1 MTNLATD
8 KIGNGGEDISKKLI
22 IHDLA
27 FQAIQISQIMV
38 LECEVLKD
46 NISNGDK
53 QSATEIINSLQ
64 GHAISIGKMMQEL
77 RKPAG
82 K

>member
-1 MTNLATD
+1 MQNLMTNLPTD

-64 GHAISIGKMMQEL
+64 GACD
-77 RKPAG
+77 
-82 K
+82 